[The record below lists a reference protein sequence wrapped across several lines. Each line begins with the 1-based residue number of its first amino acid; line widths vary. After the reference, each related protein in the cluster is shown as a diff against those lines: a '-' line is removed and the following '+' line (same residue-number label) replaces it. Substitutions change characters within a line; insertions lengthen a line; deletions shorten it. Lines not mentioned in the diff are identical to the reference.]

1 MSDLKAPTLDQ
12 IAYLKLRLRTIPD
25 ELNVAREAL
34 IRLSAE
40 VREQR
45 TGLADLESEIGAF
58 ARAQMLAEAKGKKP
72 TEAALT
78 AAVKVAVEQHEGC
91 RRLRTGLREV
101 ELRRDGA
108 ELTVKHLTDR
118 FSALQFYADLT
129 TAEVRLLVGGLG
141 A

>member
-1 MSDLKAPTLDQ
+1 MTDLKAPTLDQ

-34 IRLSAE
+34 SRLSAE
-40 VREQR
+40 VREQK
-45 TGLADLESEIGAF
+45 TGLTDLESEAGAF
-58 ARAQMLAEAKGKKP
+58 ARAQMIADAKGKKP

-78 AAVKVAVEQHEGC
+78 TAVRLAVEQNEQC
-91 RRLRTGLREV
+91 RRLRTALRAV

-118 FSALQFYADLT
+118 FAGLQTYADLT
-129 TAEVRLLVGGLG
+129 VAEVRLLVGGL